1 MGRLLISSVWFGFW
15 VPSRLLIGSVW
26 FGFWVPSVHRLANL
40 GSVRVLT
47 FQTEPCFRV
56 GSGFCQE
63 TDLAIYRH
71 HVIISACKFTYVSY
85 IYISTREQ
93 SLILSLILSLITY
106 IDTF

>member
-1 MGRLLISSVWFGFW
+1 MGLDCTSGQVQPGLTQPNPENWVGSGWSSQPNGLGW
-15 VPSRLLIGSVW
+15 VQIRLLIGSVW

-40 GSVRVLT
+40 GSVQVLT

-71 HVIISACKFTYVSY
+71 HVIISACKFT
-85 IYISTREQ
+85 
-93 SLILSLILSLITY
+93 
-106 IDTF
+106 